1 MSGDELDASKVS
13 IGCDSTSHSAEKRV
27 EKVLPQ
33 REVGWVIAL
42 EFGLCNG
49 RAHSRSFW
57 EGYQLSAFSGNYP
70 LPRSTVCP
78 VTRGA
83 ATIQRDTMSGIKGPA
98 FWPQLRR
105 PLQLPPPLWDAQQ
118 LDFSPGPAHKLS
130 ASFPG
135 PPTCNANPS
144 GGQSGMTVHG
154 PSPTRSGSGTLAL
167 RPQG

>member
-1 MSGDELDASKVS
+1 MPVKSPSVVTPHPIQWRKEWRKFCPKGKWD
-13 IGCDSTSHSAEKRV
+13 G
-27 EKVLPQ
+27 
-33 REVGWVIAL
+33 VIAL

-49 RAHSRSFW
+49 RARSRSFW
-57 EGYQLSAFSGNYP
+57 EGYQLSTFSGNYP

-118 LDFSPGPAHKLS
+118 PDFSPGPAHKLS

-135 PPTCNANPS
+135 PPTCNS
-144 GGQSGMTVHG
+144 QSKRRAIWDDCAWAFAYSLRV
-154 PSPTRSGSGTLAL
+154 RDIGT
-167 RPQG
+167 